1 MKNKFKNLLIFLLV
15 NFMLTLNVNSNEIF
29 NFDVTTVEILDNGN
43 KFKGYNRGTIST
55 NDGIKIDAD
64 TFVYEKSTN
73 YLNAK
78 GNVVIKDNIKN
89 YIIYAD
95 EISYFKDNEIISSN
109 GNSKIINNNQEIIAD
124 NIEYNKLLNI
134 INAKG
139 KVEIKDIKKN
149 YILFAEDISY
159 FKNDEKIFTK
169 GKTSAKIQSKYE
181 ILSENLTFLVDKKV
195 LNSSNKTKII
205 KEKTQIIHLNKFE
218 LLLDEEQLK
227 GENILVIN
235 NFGLPKSDKLYF
247 SSAIINLKNDS
258 FVAKDT
264 EIKIHKEIF
273 NNSNN
278 DPRIK
283 GVSATGNN
291 DLTTLNKA
299 IFTSCKIND
308 DCPPWSISAKSI
320 KHEKKRK
327 QITYDGAILRIYDFP
342 VLYFPKF
349 FHPDPTVKRQSG
361 LLQPHLNNSNILGNS
376 LQIPYYKVISDN
388 KDNTIYFT
396 FFDKDAKMLQNEY
409 RQVNEKSSFIADLGF
424 VKDYKPTNSNKK
436 NILHFFSKFN
446 LDLDLSN
453 YISSNLDIALERI
466 NNDTY
471 LKVFETVIPGN
482 EVKPKDLDLLTNQI
496 TLNLDH
502 EKFNFVGGVKAF
514 EDLHKQNSDRYQ
526 FILPYY
532 NFSTNLSDNYLSGET
547 NFLSSG
553 SNELI
558 DTNNL
563 KSKIINDLNFKSK
576 NFISNFG
583 VQNNFSVYFKNLN
596 SVGKNDSEYK
606 SSPQIELMGNIDFDS
621 TLPLIKEEQNN
632 TKFFTPKLKLKFNPS
647 DMKDYSDTDRK
658 INVSNIFNTNRLG
671 LSDSLETGK
680 SLTLGFDFKNQ
691 NKNEFE
697 KYFEI
702 KLATVFRDEE
712 ESFVPKNSTIGKKNS
727 NLFGSISN
735 GFNEYVNLNYVFA
748 LDNNYEK
755 FEYND
760 VNATISVNNFV
771 TEFNFIEETGEM
783 GNSNVFENKTS
794 YNFDQKNSLSFK
806 TRRNRKL
813 NLTEYYD
820 LVYEYKNDCLTASVK
835 YKKSY
840 YEDRALKPSED
851 LMFTISLFPLTS
863 YEQKIDN

>member
-471 LKVFETVIPGN
+471 LKVFDTVIPGN

>member
-1 MKNKFKNLLIFLLV
+1 M
-15 NFMLTLNVNSNEIF
+15 
-29 NFDVTTVEILDNGN
+29 
-43 KFKGYNRGTIST
+43 
-55 NDGIKIDAD
+55 
-64 TFVYEKSTN
+64 
-73 YLNAK
+73 
-78 GNVVIKDNIKN
+78 
-89 YIIYAD
+89 
-95 EISYFKDNEIISSN
+95 
-109 GNSKIINNNQEIIAD
+109 
-124 NIEYNKLLNI
+124 
-134 INAKG
+134 
-139 KVEIKDIKKN
+139 
-149 YILFAEDISY
+149 
-159 FKNDEKIFTK
+159 
-169 GKTSAKIQSKYE
+169 
-181 ILSENLTFLVDKKV
+181 
-195 LNSSNKTKII
+195 
-205 KEKTQIIHLNKFE
+205 
-218 LLLDEEQLK
+218 
-227 GENILVIN
+227 
-235 NFGLPKSDKLYF
+235 
-247 SSAIINLKNDS
+247 
-258 FVAKDT
+258 
-264 EIKIHKEIF
+264 
-273 NNSNN
+273 
-278 DPRIK
+278 
-283 GVSATGNN
+283 
-291 DLTTLNKA
+291 
-299 IFTSCKIND
+299 
-308 DCPPWSISAKSI
+308 
-320 KHEKKRK
+320 
-327 QITYDGAILRIYDFP
+327 
-342 VLYFPKF
+342 YFPKF

-409 RQVNEKSSFIADLGF
+409 RQVNEKSSLIADFGF
-424 VKDYKPTNSNKK
+424 VKDYKPANSNKK

-471 LKVFETVIPGN
+471 LKVFDTVIPGN